1 MSLISQYEENG
12 YFVYKTN
19 YAEQFATIRKK
30 FIRIFNEIAVM
41 HNLDPINNDA
51 DINDLYRSK
60 NRELWVAAHDQLRF
74 TPEVVELVNDSML
87 LDIAKQCGIKFPS
100 LTNSALGSSGT
111 TIRADMPSDTD
122 YDFELHQDF
131 PYNQGSFN
139 SITIWIPFQD
149 TDANLGAIQV
159 IPKSHK
165 NGADENEN
173 GVIVK
178 QELEKC
184 VTAPLKLGEVLII
197 SHFMHHKSGLNVS
210 KNPENQI
217 RFSAQIRYTDLSDQE
232 WAKRKYYVNIK
243 QTEKTRNPSFETHF
257 HANSTGCA
265 ICASKT
271 KV

>member
-1 MSLISQYEENG
+1 MSLNSQYEENG

-19 YAEQFATIRKK
+19 YADRFAIIRKK
-30 FIRIFNEIAVM
+30 FIRIFNEIAIR
-41 HNLDPINNDA
+41 HNLDTINKDA
-51 DINDLYRSK
+51 DIIGLYRSK
-60 NRELWVAAHDQLRF
+60 NRELWVAAYDQLRF
-74 TPEVVELVNDSML
+74 SPEVVELVNDSVL

-100 LTNSALGSSGT
+100 LTNRAV
-111 TIRADMPSDTD
+111 IRADMPSDVD
-122 YDFELHQDF
+122 HDFELHQDF

-149 TDANLGAIQV
+149 TDAKLGAVQV

-165 NGADENEN
+165 NGTVKNEN
-173 GVIVK
+173 GIIVK
-178 QELEKC
+178 QELDKC
-184 VTAPLKLGEVLII
+184 ITAPLKLGEVLVI

-210 KNPENQI
+210 KDPENQI
-217 RFSAQIRYTDLSDQE
+217 RFSAQIRYTDLADHE